1 MEQTPLCKAS
11 SSTVRQEIPHTL
23 WKLKV
28 LHYLHNSP
36 PSVPMLSQINPV
48 VPLTY
53 FFKVNL
59 NTIFHLCLGLANGLF
74 PSNFPTKT
82 LYTSLFFP

>member
-53 FFKVNL
+53 FF
-59 NTIFHLCLGLANGLF
+59 
-74 PSNFPTKT
+74 
-82 LYTSLFFP
+82 